1 MKKLGTLV
9 FLFLQVWVVSAQSS
23 GSSVLVFQHAN
34 VIDGISSEPL
44 RDVTVII
51 SNGKITGLQK
61 SLKRI
66 TAGAEVIDLKG
77 KWLLPGYIDSHVHFN
92 NFESAQRALRFGIT
106 TARTMGIDHFIDID
120 IRDAHKR
127 GRIDIPE
134 VLAAGYQVRPDVF
147 DAFPSFAKDFP
158 DLADTKPRVSG
169 TDNVRRLV
177 RALAS
182 KGVDHIKVL
191 ATERAGTPDTDPRK
205 RTFTDEELVAIIDEA
220 NKAGLKVAAHAH
232 GDEGAYAAVKAGV
245 HSIEHG
251 TWLSDKT
258 LRLMK
263 ARGTW
268 FDTNI
273 AGASG
278 TTYWNSI
285 SLSNP
290 ILVERRRTMRP
301 LATQV
306 TQRAYKLGIP
316 VVAATDFTYG
326 SIFDSGRLTIV
337 DNAAGLTEAGI
348 PKMTAI
354 KSITSRAA
362 KLLGINNR
370 TGAIKVGF
378 EADIVIVGEN
388 PLSSID
394 ALKDIRVIV
403 NDGKVV
409 FNKVDQ

>member
-1 MKKLGTLV
+1 
-9 FLFLQVWVVSAQSS
+9 
-23 GSSVLVFQHAN
+23 
-34 VIDGISSEPL
+34 
-44 RDVTVII
+44 
-51 SNGKITGLQK
+51 
-61 SLKRI
+61 
-66 TAGAEVIDLKG
+66 
-77 KWLLPGYIDSHVHFN
+77 
-92 NFESAQRALRFGIT
+92 
-106 TARTMGIDHFIDID
+106 
-120 IRDAHKR
+120 
-127 GRIDIPE
+127 
-134 VLAAGYQVRPDVF
+134 
-147 DAFPSFAKDFP
+147 
-158 DLADTKPRVSG
+158 
-169 TDNVRRLV
+169 
-177 RALAS
+177 
-182 KGVDHIKVL
+182 
-191 ATERAGTPDTDPRK
+191 
-205 RTFTDEELVAIIDEA
+205 
-220 NKAGLKVAAHAH
+220 
-232 GDEGAYAAVKAGV
+232 
-245 HSIEHG
+245 
-251 TWLSDKT
+251 
-258 LRLMK
+258 MK

-268 FDTNI
+268 FVTNI

-285 SLSNP
+285 SSSNP

-326 SIFDSGRLTIV
+326 SMFDSGRLTIV

-362 KLLGINNR
+362 KLSGIDNR
-370 TGAIKVGF
+370 TGAIKVRF

-394 ALKDIRVIV
+394 ALKDIRMIV